1 MGELYIVPT
10 PIGNLEDITIRAKR
24 VLSEVDI
31 ILCEDT
37 RRTIKLLNYLNIK
50 TKLIS
55 FNEHNE
61 EKKISNIID
70 QIDNKSIALVSDAG
84 TPTIS
89 DPGSKLIRS
98 LIKNK
103 KKVIPLPGASSLL
116 TAYSAAGLNKS
127 DFVFHGF
134 PPRKNQEIRL
144 LLTELNNINKDIIF
158 FESPLRVEKFLQ
170 ILRSEFKDSNIIIFK
185 EITKLHEEII
195 LWEPDNSSPSLKEI
209 KGEFV
214 IIVERSPDS
223 NNTIHPS
230 EEEIK
235 AKLKEFVDFGLSGR
249 DSVKKASK
257 YLGISQKKIYTIYLK
272 EFVKK
277 D

>member
-1 MGELYIVPT
+1 
-10 PIGNLEDITIRAKR
+10 
-24 VLSEVDI
+24 
-31 ILCEDT
+31 
-37 RRTIKLLNYLNIK
+37 
-50 TKLIS
+50 
-55 FNEHNE
+55 
-61 EKKISNIID
+61 
-70 QIDNKSIALVSDAG
+70 
-84 TPTIS
+84 
-89 DPGSKLIRS
+89 
-98 LIKNK
+98 
-103 KKVIPLPGASSLL
+103 
-116 TAYSAAGLNKS
+116 
-127 DFVFHGF
+127 
-134 PPRKNQEIRL
+134 
-144 LLTELNNINKDIIF
+144 
-158 FESPLRVEKFLQ
+158 
-170 ILRSEFKDSNIIIFK
+170 SEFKDSNIIIFK

>member
-10 PIGNLEDITIRAKR
+10 PIGNLEDITIRAKKI
-24 VLSEVDI
+24 LSEVDI

-70 QIDNKSIALVSDAG
+70 QIENKSIALVSDAG

-103 KKVIPLPGASSLL
+103 KKVIPLPGASSLI

-134 PPRKNQEIRL
+134 PPRKNKEIKL

-195 LWEPDNSSPSLKEI
+195 LWEPDSSSPSLKEV

-214 IIVERSPDS
+214 IIVERSPDY
-223 NNTIHPS
+223 NNIIHAS

-235 AKLKEFVDFGLSGR
+235 TKLKEFVGFGLSGR

-257 YLGISQKKIYTIYLK
+257 YLGISQKKIYNIYLK